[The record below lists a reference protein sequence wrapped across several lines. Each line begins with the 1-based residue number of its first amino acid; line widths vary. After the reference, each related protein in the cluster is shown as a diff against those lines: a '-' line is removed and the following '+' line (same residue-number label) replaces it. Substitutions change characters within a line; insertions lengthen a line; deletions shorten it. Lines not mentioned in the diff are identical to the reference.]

1 MTPDLRTPLIRRL
14 SVGHGTDVT
23 QYWRVR
29 NQGLKEFPDAF
40 ITSYAEGV
48 ATAPEKLAKRFGGN
62 DSDDFVF
69 GAFSATDELLGYAG
83 FARETRIKQRHKGN
97 VVGMYVVPN
106 ARGFGLGRKIFSAL
120 LTDVKQLIGLEQINL
135 TVTRSNE
142 GARSLYISTGFVSFG
157 IERSAIKV
165 GQNYHDK
172 EFMAFNLIQAT

>member
-1 MTPDLRTPLIRRL
+1 L
-14 SVGHGTDVT
+14 SVGHGTDVA

-29 NQGLKEFPDAF
+29 NQGLKGFPDAF

-69 GAFSATDELLGYAG
+69 GAFSVTDERLGYAG

-106 ARGFGLGRKIFSAL
+106 ARGFGLGRKYSARCL
-120 LTDVKQLIGLEQINL
+120 PT
-135 TVTRSNE
+135 
-142 GARSLYISTGFVSFG
+142 
-157 IERSAIKV
+157 
-165 GQNYHDK
+165 
-172 EFMAFNLIQAT
+172 